1 MKKKITQTADVSDNI
16 QLICFKLGAE
26 EYGFD
31 IMQIKEIMR
40 YQKITPIPKAASF
53 IEGVIN
59 LRGMVIPVIDLR
71 KRFELPVDVNI
82 KCRII
87 IAQVET
93 KIVGLIIDDVTDIVT
108 LPKTSILPS
117 PKTVKG
123 VEVEYLDGMADMERG
138 LLLVLNLNRLLTA
151 EEKGAIDESL
161 ERGKK

>member
-31 IMQIKEIMR
+31 IMQIKEIIR

-59 LRGMVIPVIDLR
+59 LRGMVVPVIDLR

>member
-1 MKKKITQTADVSDNI
+1 
-16 QLICFKLGAE
+16 
-26 EYGFD
+26 
-31 IMQIKEIMR
+31 MQIKEIMR

>member
-59 LRGMVIPVIDLR
+59 LRGMVVPVIDLR

>member
-1 MKKKITQTADVSDNI
+1 MKKKIAQTADFSDNI
-16 QLICFKLGAE
+16 QLICFKLGPE

-31 IMQIKEIMR
+31 IMQIKEIIR

-59 LRGMVIPVIDLR
+59 LRGVVVPVIDLR
-71 KRFELPVDVNI
+71 KRFELPVDINI
-82 KCRII
+82 KCRVI

>member
-59 LRGMVIPVIDLR
+59 LRGMVVPVIDLR

-93 KIVGLIIDDVTDIVT
+93 KIVGLIIDDVTDIVM

-138 LLLVLNLNRLLTA
+138 LLLVLNLNRLLPA

>member
-1 MKKKITQTADVSDNI
+1 MKKKIAQTADFSDNI
-16 QLICFKLGAE
+16 QLICFKLGPE
-26 EYGFD
+26 VYGFD
-31 IMQIKEIMR
+31 IMQIKEIIR

-59 LRGMVIPVIDLR
+59 LRGVVVPVIDLR
-71 KRFELPVDVNI
+71 KRFELPVDINI
-82 KCRII
+82 KCRVI

>member
-1 MKKKITQTADVSDNI
+1 MKKKITQTADFSDSI

-138 LLLVLNLNRLLTA
+138 LLPVLNLNRLLTA

>member
-1 MKKKITQTADVSDNI
+1 MKKKITQTADFSDSI

>member
-1 MKKKITQTADVSDNI
+1 MKKKIIQTADVSDNI
-16 QLICFKLGAE
+16 QLICFKLGTE

>member
-16 QLICFKLGAE
+16 QLICFKLGTE

>member
-1 MKKKITQTADVSDNI
+1 M
-16 QLICFKLGAE
+16 GPE

-31 IMQIKEIMR
+31 IMQIKEIIR

-59 LRGMVIPVIDLR
+59 LRGMVVPVIDLR

>member
-31 IMQIKEIMR
+31 IMQIKEIIR

-59 LRGMVIPVIDLR
+59 LRGMVVPVIDLR
-71 KRFELPVDVNI
+71 KRFELPVDINV
-82 KCRII
+82 KCRVI

>member
-123 VEVEYLDGMADMERG
+123 VEVEYLDG
-138 LLLVLNLNRLLTA
+138 TA

>member
-1 MKKKITQTADVSDNI
+1 MKKKIAQTADFSDNI
-16 QLICFKLGAE
+16 QLICFKLGPE

-31 IMQIKEIMR
+31 IMQIKEIIR

-59 LRGMVIPVIDLR
+59 LRGMVVPVIDLR
-71 KRFELPVDVNI
+71 KRFELPVDINV
-82 KCRII
+82 KCRVI